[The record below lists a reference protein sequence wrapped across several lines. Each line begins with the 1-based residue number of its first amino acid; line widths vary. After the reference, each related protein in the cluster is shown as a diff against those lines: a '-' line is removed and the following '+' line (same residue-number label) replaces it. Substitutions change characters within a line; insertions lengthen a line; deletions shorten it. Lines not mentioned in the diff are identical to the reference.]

1 MSISSSL
8 YSPDG
13 ATSSSITAAID
24 RLAGGKATLKKGRA
38 TTDGREK
45 TKAMSVPLAAG
56 WDATVREEE
65 TEVFFDV
72 LEQYGN
78 KLEVQGIVWKLDSL
92 GSTNILI
99 RDWYFYPEADQ
110 RVAVGLTFNT
120 GEPAAN
126 WIFNHMD
133 ESNNYNA
140 TPASFEHS
148 WSGGVGE
155 AVRITVISEV
165 NENNNGGF
173 IRVSYVQSV
182 AGIVIKDI
190 QESPYVTPLIEDGD
204 WLFPTPILRML
215 TSTVTG
221 GPAISFYDVR
231 LQFPNG
237 LYPLRTGP
245 TQSPLVSVLMG
256 FRALGG
262 VGFSLLPVSNLYS
275 YVQVYTYESLPSSV
289 GTRRDTNGIYWAA
302 STSGVMAAA
311 TAVFHCDVSNMYTDS
326 PCYVQIRFG
335 GQGLVLTTGAAVAL
349 GLYTVRLGV

>member
-1 MSISSSL
+1 
-8 YSPDG
+8 
-13 ATSSSITAAID
+13 
-24 RLAGGKATLKKGRA
+24 
-38 TTDGREK
+38 
-45 TKAMSVPLAAG
+45 MSVPLAAG

-165 NENNNGGF
+165 NSK
-173 IRVSYVQSV
+173 ITMAVLSV
-182 AGIVIKDI
+182 
-190 QESPYVTPLIEDGD
+190 
-204 WLFPTPILRML
+204 
-215 TSTVTG
+215 
-221 GPAISFYDVR
+221 
-231 LQFPNG
+231 
-237 LYPLRTGP
+237 
-245 TQSPLVSVLMG
+245 
-256 FRALGG
+256 
-262 VGFSLLPVSNLYS
+262 
-275 YVQVYTYESLPSSV
+275 
-289 GTRRDTNGIYWAA
+289 
-302 STSGVMAAA
+302 
-311 TAVFHCDVSNMYTDS
+311 
-326 PCYVQIRFG
+326 
-335 GQGLVLTTGAAVAL
+335 
-349 GLYTVRLGV
+349 